1 MLALIASVF
10 LLVQATAQGCGVPSY
25 PPIES
30 RVVNGVEATPNSW
43 PWQISLQYLSGGSW
57 YHTCGG
63 TLIDPQW
70 VLTAAHCISSRT
82 YRVALGKHLLS
93 VAEGGEVQ
101 VEVAAILV
109 HSGWNGNNVQG
120 GNDIA
125 LIRLAQPVALSD
137 KIQAACLPPA
147 GLVLPHDYPCYI
159 TGWGR
164 LVTGGDLPDALQQAN
179 LPVVDY
185 ETCSK
190 PSWWWFNIRE
200 TMICAGGDGYDSG
213 CNGDSG
219 GPLNCVSEDG
229 SWAVHG
235 IVSFGSGLGC
245 NSIYKPTVFTRV
257 SAFVDWIADVLDTY
271 TVRAD
276 DDSQVIMFH

>member
-10 LLVQATAQGCGVPSY
+10 LLVQATARGCGVPSY

-30 RVVNGVEATPNSW
+30 RVVNGVDARPNSW
-43 PWQISLQYLSGGSW
+43 PWQISLQYLSSGSW

-82 YRVALGKHLLS
+82 YRVGLGKHLLS
-93 VAEGGEVQ
+93 VQDEGSLFSDVST
-101 VEVAAILV
+101 ILV
-109 HSGWNGNNVQG
+109 HSGWNGNNVAG

-125 LIRLAQPVALSD
+125 LIRLAQPVTPSD
-137 KIQAACLPPA
+137 KIQPSCLPPA
-147 GLVLPHDYPCYI
+147 GLLLPHDYPCYI

-164 LVTGGDLPDALQQAN
+164 VVTGGDLPDALQQAN

-190 PSWWWFNIRE
+190 PEWWWFNIRE
-200 TMICAGGDGYDSG
+200 TMVCAGGDGYDSG

-219 GPLNCVSEDG
+219 GPLNCMNAEG
-229 SWAVHG
+229 QWEVHG
-235 IVSFGSGLGC
+235 ITSFVSGFGC
-245 NSIYKPTVFTRV
+245 NYISKPTVFTRV
-257 SAFVDWIADVLDTY
+257 SAFNDWIADVMRTYGTHALDSKTIIY
-271 TVRAD
+271 
-276 DDSQVIMFH
+276 H